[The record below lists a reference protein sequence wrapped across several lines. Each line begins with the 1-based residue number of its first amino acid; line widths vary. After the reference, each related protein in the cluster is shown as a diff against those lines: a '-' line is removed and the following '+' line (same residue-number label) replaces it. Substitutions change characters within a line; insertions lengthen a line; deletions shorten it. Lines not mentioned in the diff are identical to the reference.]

1 MNIYFACS
9 ITGGRTDESKYMI
22 IVDTLLK
29 DGHTIPTAHLSQ
41 QDVIEMESVIGPE
54 EVYLRDTSWIDTSN
68 ALIAEVSTPSHG
80 VGYEIAYALH
90 QGKHV
95 LCIYE
100 QDKPISYSRQ
110 EYYTAQN
117 KYYESEDMVGAPS
130 LLKRLKFRYEYRMY
144 E

>member
-9 ITGGRTDESKYMI
+9 ITGGRDDEPIYQF
-22 IVDTLLK
+22 IVDILLT

-41 QDVIEMESVIGPE
+41 QDVVELEAVINPG
-54 EVYLRDTSWIDTSN
+54 EVYSRDTGWIDTCD

-95 LCIYE
+95 LCIYQQGNQISKMLTGNKHPNICVIPYQDTNNLE
-100 QDKPISYSRQ
+100 QIIRDFITEFPFP
-110 EYYTAQN
+110 E
-117 KYYESEDMVGAPS
+117 
-130 LLKRLKFRYEYRMY
+130 
-144 E
+144 